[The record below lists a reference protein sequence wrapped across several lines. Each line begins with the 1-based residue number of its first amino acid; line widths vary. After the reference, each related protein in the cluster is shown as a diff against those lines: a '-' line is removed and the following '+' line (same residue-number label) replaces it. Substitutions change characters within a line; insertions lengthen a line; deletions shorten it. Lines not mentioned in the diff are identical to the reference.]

1 MFEILLK
8 EMQNQKP

>member
-8 EMQNQKP
+8 TLDVN